1 MGDRIDKILKDSL
14 KEQPTIPKELPN
26 RILKTIDEQYFK
38 TDKIDKILKD
48 SLDEKIEVPKELP
61 NRILK
66 TINENCFKETKN
78 SKHKKNILYKFATGI
93 CACILITTTAVFAGE
108 LISSIFRLSEEQ
120 YGQKQLQK
128 AIEENYIQA
137 NNSGEYMK
145 SDNGILYKF
154 NNVLINDINLI
165 ISLEFVLEDDL
176 ENYQGISING
186 LEITDENNNQI
197 LGNTSNANQD
207 FWLKNIA
214 TLMQTITI
222 EKKQN
227 KIEETILLIGHNFP
241 VSKKIY
247 LKFDTITL
255 YSIENGTA
263 TTKVINGNYN
273 IELEV
278 DKKFSNREIT
288 EYEIPNVSNNKITI
302 KEAKLT
308 NTGLGIVMNA
318 PQIEGLGYKC
328 KLYDENN
335 NEIYSKQNDIGNF
348 NTLETY
354 FIWLDVDNNFKQ
366 NKVFKLE
373 ITDMEENK
381 YLYEITKK

>member
-1 MGDRIDKILKDSL
+1 MEDRIDKILKDSL
-14 KEQPTIPKELPN
+14 KEQPSIPKELPD
-26 RILKTIDEQYFK
+26 RILKTINEQCFK
-38 TDKIDKILKD
+38 TDEVDKILKD
-48 SLDEKIEVPKELP
+48 SLKENSEVPKELP

-66 TINENCFKETKN
+66 TINENCFNESKKI
-78 SKHKKNILYKFATGI
+78 KHKNNILYKFATGI
-93 CACILITTTAVFAGE
+93 CACILITTTAVFASE

-137 NNSGEYMK
+137 NNSGEYIK

-165 ISLEFVLEDDL
+165 ISLEFVLDEDL

-197 LGNTSNANQD
+197 LGDNSNANQD

-222 EKKQN
+222 EKKEN

-241 VSKKIY
+241 ISKKIY

-255 YSIENGTA
+255 YNIENGIA
-263 TTKVINGNYN
+263 NTKVINGNYN
-273 IELEV
+273 IELDV
-278 DKKFSNREIT
+278 DKKFSDRKVT
-288 EYEIPNVSNNKITI
+288 EYEIQNSSNEKISL
-302 KEAKLT
+302 KEVKLT
-308 NTGLGIVMNA
+308 NTGLGIVMIA
-318 PQIEGLGYKC
+318 PEMEGIGYKC

-348 NTLETY
+348 DTLETY
-354 FIWLDVDNNFKQ
+354 FIWIDVDNNFKA
-366 NKVFKLE
+366 NNHFKLE
-373 ITDMEENK
+373 ITDMQENK

>member
-1 MGDRIDKILKDSL
+1 MSDRIDKILKDSL
-14 KEQPTIPKELPN
+14 KEQDN
-26 RILKTIDEQYFK
+26 
-38 TDKIDKILKD
+38 
-48 SLDEKIEVPKELP
+48 VPYELP

-66 TINENCFKETKN
+66 TINENCFNDSKKVKKKN
-78 SKHKKNILYKFATGI
+78 NILYKFATGM

-137 NNSGEYMK
+137 NNSGEYIK

-165 ISLEFVLEDDL
+165 ISLEFVLEEDL

-197 LGNTSNANQD
+197 LGDNSNANQD

-222 EKKQN
+222 EKKEN

-241 VSKKIY
+241 ISKKIY

-255 YSIENGTA
+255 YNVENGIA

-273 IELEV
+273 IELDV
-278 DKKFSNREIT
+278 DKKFSDRKVT
-288 EYEIPNVSNNKITI
+288 EYEIQNSSNEKISL
-302 KEAKLT
+302 KEVKLT
-308 NTGLGIVMNA
+308 NTGLGIVMIA
-318 PQIEGLGYKC
+318 PEMEGIGYKC
-328 KLYDENN
+328 KLYDENS

-348 NTLETY
+348 DTLETY
-354 FIWLDVDNNFKQ
+354 FIWIDVDDNFKKIR
-366 NKVFKLE
+366 NFKLE
-373 ITDMEENK
+373 LIDMEGNT
-381 YLYEITKK
+381 YLFDVSKK